1 MAHHRVNEIDL
12 LRFLAA
18 LSVVLFHYSFRGYA
32 ADAMTIMPY
41 PLLAPVAK
49 YGYLGV
55 ELFFLISGFVI
66 VMSASGGGV
75 RRFVVSRAARLYP
88 AFWACCTVTF
98 LLSVA
103 IGGSRYS
110 ASVGQYLVN
119 LTMLSSFFG
128 VASLDGVYW
137 SLFVELKFYI
147 LVAILCLYNKVER
160 IQRFLLLWL
169 LATIGLDEQPIW
181 KFRSLLI
188 VDYAPYFIGGAL
200 SFLIWA
206 RGLSFIRIAAIV
218 AAWLLAVRHALNDLS
233 GFERDFHTE
242 YDARVVASAI
252 TLFFA
257 IILLV
262 ATRRTAW
269 IGKVRWTTL
278 GALTYPLYL
287 LHQNIGYMLFN
298 SLYPAGIDPHVLL
311 WGTLA
316 LMLSASYLVY
326 DGVEQRLAPRL
337 KAVLNGVGGPRRY
350 RLGRNAN
357 SVDEDAQRPIDA
369 TPVLSPT
376 GLP

>member
-1 MAHHRVNEIDL
+1 MTHNRVNEIDL

-32 ADAMTIMPY
+32 ADDMSIMPY
-41 PLLAPVAK
+41 PLLAPAAK

-55 ELFFLISGFVI
+55 DLFFLISRFVI

-147 LVAILCLYNKVER
+147 LVAILCLYNKVEG

-181 KFRSLLI
+181 KFRSLL
-188 VDYAPYFIGGAL
+188 
-200 SFLIWA
+200 
-206 RGLSFIRIAAIV
+206 
-218 AAWLLAVRHALNDLS
+218 
-233 GFERDFHTE
+233 
-242 YDARVVASAI
+242 
-252 TLFFA
+252 
-257 IILLV
+257 
-262 ATRRTAW
+262 
-269 IGKVRWTTL
+269 
-278 GALTYPLYL
+278 
-287 LHQNIGYMLFN
+287 
-298 SLYPAGIDPHVLL
+298 
-311 WGTLA
+311 
-316 LMLSASYLVY
+316 
-326 DGVEQRLAPRL
+326 
-337 KAVLNGVGGPRRY
+337 
-350 RLGRNAN
+350 
-357 SVDEDAQRPIDA
+357 
-369 TPVLSPT
+369 
-376 GLP
+376 